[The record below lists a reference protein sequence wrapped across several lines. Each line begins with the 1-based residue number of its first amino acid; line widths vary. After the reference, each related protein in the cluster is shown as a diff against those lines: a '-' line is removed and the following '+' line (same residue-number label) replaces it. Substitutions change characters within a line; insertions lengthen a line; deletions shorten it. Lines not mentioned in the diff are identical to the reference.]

1 MGSMR
6 LNQAQN
12 EVFCHFVKFR
22 SCVFL
27 AIAYRERLQQY
38 VTSSGGKTNEK
49 KFWGEDLDQPEISF
63 FAIFSSL
70 VH

>member
-12 EVFCHFVKFR
+12 EFFCHFVKFR

-27 AIAYRERLQQY
+27 AIAYSERLQQY

-49 KFWGEDLDQPEISF
+49 NLG
-63 FAIFSSL
+63 
-70 VH
+70 